1 MSRRVLL
8 LTLLIALA
16 APRGLAAQTTP
27 VIPDVALQDQD
38 GRSVRVYTD
47 VLKGRIVVMN
57 FIFTSCTTICSPMGA
72 NFGALQARLGPGT
85 DVALVS
91 VSLDPLTDTPSRLK
105 LWSERFG
112 ARPGW
117 TLLTGPKD
125 EIDRLLVA
133 LRVFSPDRF
142 AHSPIVLIGNEA
154 TGQWTRANGLLPPS
168 KLVTLIADL
177 RAAPGTAAAK
187 REGR

>member
-1 MSRRVLL
+1 MF

-16 APRGLAAQTTP
+16 APWGFAAGGTTS
-27 VIPDVALQDQD
+27 IPDVVLQDQN

-47 VLKGRIVVMN
+47 LLKGRIVVMN

-72 NFGALQARLGPGT
+72 NFGALQARLGPDT

-105 LWSERFG
+105 QWSERFG

-117 TLLTGPKD
+117 TLLTGPQD

-142 AHSPIVLIGNEA
+142 AHSPIVLIGNDA
-154 TGQWTRANGLLPPS
+154 TGRWTRANGLLPPS
-168 KLVTLIADL
+168 TLVTLIGDL
-177 RAAPGTAAAK
+177 RAGPAVPK
-187 REGR
+187 REGH